1 MAAAIY
7 ITRGARQNGVHIQ
20 TMLIGDS
27 KAGYGLITRL
37 THWLMALAI
46 PALFVLG
53 LWMVT
58 LNYYS
63 PYYRIAPDVHR
74 SVGML
79 LLFLLVLRFAWR
91 LASPKPDDAELS
103 PFERAASNV
112 VHWGFYPLLL
122 ALMMSGY
129 LISTADG
136 RPIEVFDWFSVPS
149 LIQKKGLED
158 AAGEVHEV
166 LAYVT
171 IVLIV
176 LHAGAAL
183 KHHFVD
189 HSSILKRM
197 WSGPSTP

>member
-1 MAAAIY
+1 
-7 ITRGARQNGVHIQ
+7 
-20 TMLIGDS
+20 MLIGDS

-37 THWLMALAI
+37 THWIMALAI
-46 PALFVLG
+46 PAMFALG

-63 PYYRIAPDVHR
+63 PYYRIAPDIHR

-79 LLFLLVLRFAWR
+79 LLFLLVLRFVWR
-91 LASPKPDDAELS
+91 LANPKPGDAELK
-103 PFERAASNV
+103 PFERAASRA

-122 ALMMSGY
+122 ALMVSGY

-149 LIQKKGLED
+149 FIQKKGLED
-158 AAGEVHEV
+158 TAGEVHEF
-166 LAYVT
+166 LAYAT
-171 IVLIV
+171 IVLVV
-176 LHAGAAL
+176 LHAAAAL

-189 HSSILKRM
+189 RSSILKRM
-197 WSGPSTP
+197 WSGPPSLS